1 MILGMLLFVVVVVV
15 MMRPSC
21 LRVVLVV
28 VGVALFV
35 EFHGKEHPG
44 GFRVISGDL

>member
-1 MILGMLLFVVVVVV
+1 MILGVLLFVVVVVV

-21 LRVVLVV
+21 LRVLVV
-28 VGVALFV
+28 VVVALFV

-44 GFRVISGDL
+44 GFRVISGYL

>member
-1 MILGMLLFVVVVVV
+1 MILGVLLFVVVVVV

-21 LRVVLVV
+21 LRVFVV
-28 VGVALFV
+28 VVVALFV

-44 GFRVISGDL
+44 GFRVISGYL